1 MPEKKIK
8 SEKLSSEVSVKKP
21 VASKVRAAVSA
32 KRVTKTRKASL
43 SEAVGQVAPRPK
55 AGGVKAKTQPQPSLD
70 KVKKERKAKLIRDSF
85 KFPELEYRAFE
96 ALKSRCLAKGYAA
109 KKSEL
114 VRAGL
119 LALAAMTDEEL
130 LKSVSQVE
138 KLKTGR
144 PSS

>member
-1 MPEKKIK
+1 MPEKKTK
-8 SEKLSSEVSVKKP
+8 SEKLVTEVSVKKP
-21 VASKVRAAVSA
+21 VASKARVGVTAT
-32 KRVTKTRKASL
+32 RVTKTRKASL
-43 SEAVGQVAPRPK
+43 SEAVGQTMPRPK
-55 AGGVKAKTQPQPSLD
+55 VAAGKAKVQAPLD
-70 KVKKERKAKLIRDSF
+70 KAKKERKAKLIRDSF

-130 LKSVSQVE
+130 LKNVSAVE

-144 PSS
+144 PAN